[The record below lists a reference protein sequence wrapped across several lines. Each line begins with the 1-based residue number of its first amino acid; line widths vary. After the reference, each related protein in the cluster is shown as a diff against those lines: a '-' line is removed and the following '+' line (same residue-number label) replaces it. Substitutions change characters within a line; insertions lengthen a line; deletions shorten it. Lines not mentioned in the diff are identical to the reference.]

1 MHDENHD
8 LPDELPE
15 HKEKID
21 SLVETD
27 PEFARKYR
35 EYNQLNDKIYD
46 IEEEHS
52 PVSDDYLHDLKKQ
65 RLVLKDELYRMIKGF

>member
-15 HKEKID
+15 HKEAIEA
-21 SLVETD
+21 LIQNN
-27 PEFARKYR
+27 PHFARMYD
-35 EYNQLNDKIYD
+35 EYNELNDKIYD

-52 PVSDDYLHDLKKQ
+52 PVSDEYLHDLKKR
-65 RLVLKDELYRMIKGF
+65 RLVLKDELYLLIQAI

>member
-15 HKEKID
+15 HKEAID
-21 SLVETD
+21 ALIQNNAH
-27 PEFARKYR
+27 FARMYE
-35 EYNQLNDKIYD
+35 EYNELNDKIYD

-52 PVSDDYLHDLKKQ
+52 PVSDEYLHDLKKR
-65 RLVLKDELYRMIKGF
+65 RLVLKDELYRLIQAI